1 MFESLQEGLQS
12 AFKSLRGKGKLTESN
27 MREGLQMVEQ
37 SMLAADVSY
46 PVVRDF
52 MDRVTEK
59 AVGKRVLLSLRPHE
73 ELVRIVYEELVEI
86 LGPVDTN
93 IPLKKGDVSIIMLCG
108 LQGSGKTTTC
118 GKLSQLLLEQ
128 KIKPF
133 LVAADLQRPAA
144 IEQLHVIGR
153 QLGVSVYSELGASD
167 PVRVCREG
175 VAKAKQEGARVVIL
189 DTAGRLAIDEPL
201 MQELASIESKVQ
213 PDQVYLVVDGMTGQD
228 AVNSAGA
235 FNQRL
240 ELDGVIMT
248 KLDGDARGGA
258 LLSVKHVTNVPIKFI
273 GTGEHL
279 DALEPFRPE
288 GMASR
293 ILEMGDILEVARQ
306 AHRIIDER
314 EREQLEAKMAS
325 GQFTLQEFRD
335 LLMKVAKPGLMQK
348 MLGLLPGMGQIN
360 QMLAGQDTDREMRK
374 MVGVIDSMTPAERK
388 NPKLIDNS
396 RRNRIAKGAGVAV
409 SVVNELTRQFGVIA
423 PLMQASMT
431 QGAAGR
437 MQMLQQ
443 LQSSMIQDPSM
454 KGMKI
459 KGDTGKRLSP
469 KERQKMKE
477 DREKLLRKMKRK
489 GK

>member
-1 MFESLQEGLQS
+1 
-12 AFKSLRGKGKLTESN
+12 
-27 MREGLQMVEQ
+27 
-37 SMLAADVSY
+37 
-46 PVVRDF
+46 
-52 MDRVTEK
+52 
-59 AVGKRVLLSLRPHE
+59 
-73 ELVRIVYEELVEI
+73 
-86 LGPVDTN
+86 
-93 IPLKKGDVSIIMLCG
+93 
-108 LQGSGKTTTC
+108 
-118 GKLSQLLLEQ
+118 
-128 KIKPF
+128 
-133 LVAADLQRPAA
+133 
-144 IEQLHVIGR
+144 
-153 QLGVSVYSELGASD
+153 
-167 PVRVCREG
+167 
-175 VAKAKQEGARVVIL
+175 
-189 DTAGRLAIDEPL
+189 
-201 MQELASIESKVQ
+201 
-213 PDQVYLVVDGMTGQD
+213 
-228 AVNSAGA
+228 
-235 FNQRL
+235 
-240 ELDGVIMT
+240 
-248 KLDGDARGGA
+248 
-258 LLSVKHVTNVPIKFI
+258 
-273 GTGEHL
+273 
-279 DALEPFRPE
+279 
-288 GMASR
+288 
-293 ILEMGDILEVARQ
+293 
-306 AHRIIDER
+306 
-314 EREQLEAKMAS
+314 
-325 GQFTLQEFRD
+325 
-335 LLMKVAKPGLMQK
+335 MKVAKPGLMQK